1 MAVESS
7 AIVYR
12 GPSELDG
19 QPIIVVVSGIDGSS
33 KNGKTGPMLQTWI
46 LRSDIEPHI
55 AARNGADES
64 ICGDCPLRQTEETG
78 GRPCYVRPSD
88 APLTTFRAARE
99 GRYHDKAPSE
109 VNVLAN
115 GRSVRVGSYG
125 DPAAVPVSVW
135 ADLVGTGR
143 ATSYTHQWRTS
154 PELRDLCMASV
165 ESATDAAV
173 AQRAGWRTFRVQNP
187 DDSAGPLANEIECP
201 SDTRGITCFDCGL
214 CRGGL
219 RAKNIVITGHGNGK
233 KLIPIE
239 QAAIACS

>member
-1 MAVESS
+1 MPKLESS
-7 AIVYR
+7 AIIYR

-19 QPIIVVVSGIDGSS
+19 QPIIVIVTGIDGSS
-33 KNGKTGPMLQTWI
+33 KNGKTGPMLQTWV
-46 LRSDIEPHI
+46 LRSDIETHI
-55 AARNGADES
+55 AAKTGADAS
-64 ICGDCPLRQTEETG
+64 ICGACPLRWTESK
-78 GRPCYVRPSD
+78 GRACYVRPSD
-88 APLTTFRAARE
+88 APLKVFRAARD
-99 GRYHDKAPSE
+99 GRYDDKTPAE
-109 VNVLAN
+109 VNRLAN
-115 GRSVRVGSYG
+115 GRPIRVGSYG

-143 ATSYTHQWRTS
+143 ATSYTHGWRTS

-165 ESATDAAV
+165 ENEADAAT

-187 DDSAGPLANEIECP
+187 EDHGAPLANEIECP
-201 SDTRGITCFDCGL
+201 ADTRGITCFDCGL
-214 CRGGL
+214 CRGSL